1 MGMVGGQLR
10 VSKSGRDESRDQKA
24 LQDALNAYFKA
35 ADGVVSTLQDSL
47 NPNFSEEQ
55 RGLFKELAATSVA
68 TDVASRYSDSTK
80 KLGEM
85 VNSAREVAKDLND
98 EGQAV
103 AQKQTIY
110 VIGGAFLA
118 IVFGVSFWY
127 LVCRLLSKVG
137 THIAEGCLQ
146 AP

>member
-24 LQDALNAYFKA
+24 HQDGLSAYFKA
-35 ADGVVSTLQDSL
+35 AAGVVSTLRDSL

-68 TDVASRYSDSTK
+68 TDVASRYSDATK

-85 VNSAREVAKDLND
+85 VTSAREVAKDLND

-103 AQKQTIY
+103 AQNQTIY
-110 VIGGAFLA
+110 VIGGAVLA
-118 IVFGVSFWY
+118 IGLSVSFGD
-127 LVCRLLSKVG
+127 LVGRV
-137 THIAEGCLQ
+137 
-146 AP
+146 